1 MRLSQTGMGITK
13 LNNLDEMYPGQSI
26 LLQTGQLVQY
36 GAGIFAY
43 NSIPLLVRRKIEQI
57 IVSTLNDYGCIEVLL
72 PTLQPDIIWK
82 NSGRYEQYVQDGTML
97 ITESN
102 KGTFCLAPTGE
113 EAMLEFAREKLKS
126 YKNLPVTFYQIG
138 EKYRNEIRTRGYL
151 LRGKAFPML
160 DAYSFD
166 KDVEG
171 MEKSYENVRKAFL
184 AIFEKIGLKVIP
196 IVADNGAMGGKKSEE
211 FMLISD
217 QGEDKILYDENTGIG
232 LNTEILERNDYKE
245 YLKEEYGIEDISNF
259 KEIRTMELGHIFQL
273 GTRYSEMMNGK
284 YINQDGKES
293 LYYMGCYGIGVS
305 RTLAALYEQCVVK
318 NAKGEPCGFVLP
330 NKVAPYMVQIIP
342 KMENPEKVKLAE
354 ELYDSITLRAMGAIL
369 DDRENITMGAKI
381 KDAKILGTPYMLV
394 IGDKIDENTLEL
406 EDNATG
412 KKFVGTREEVFAK
425 ILELSMSWGSNKEF

>member
-1 MRLSQTGMGITK
+1 MKLSQTGMGTIK

-43 NSIPLLVRRKIEQI
+43 NTVPLLVRRNIEKII
-57 IVSTLNDYGCIEVLL
+57 IDTLNKYGCIEVLL
-72 PTLQPDIIWK
+72 PTLQPDTIWK
-82 NSGRYEQYVQDGTML
+82 NSGRYDHYVNDGTML

-113 EAMLEFAREKLKS
+113 EAMLEFARDKLKS

-138 EKYRNEIRTRGYL
+138 EKCRNEIRTRGYL
-151 LRGKAFPML
+151 LRGKTFPML

-166 KDVEG
+166 TDAKS
-171 MEKSYENVRKAFL
+171 MEQSYENVRNAFL
-184 AIFEKIGLKVIP
+184 EIFKKIGLNVIP

-232 LNTEILERNDYKE
+232 LNTEILEREDYKE
-245 YLKEEYGIEDISNF
+245 YLKNEYNIEDISSF

-273 GTRYSEMMNGK
+273 GTRYSEMMDGK

-305 RTLAALYEQCVVK
+305 RTVAALYEQCTVK
-318 NAKGEPCGFVLP
+318 DKKDTPCGFVLP
-330 NKVAPYMVQIIP
+330 KSIAPYKLQIIV
-342 KMENPEKVKLAE
+342 KQENEEKKNLAND
-354 ELYDSITLRAMGAIL
+354 LYETLTKKGINVIL
-369 DDRENITMGAKI
+369 DDRENITIGAKI
-381 KDAKILGTPYMLV
+381 KDTKILGTPYMVV
-394 IGDKIDENTLEL
+394 IGDKQEGETIEL
-406 EDNATG
+406 ENSLNGEKVETTF
-412 KKFVGTREEVFAK
+412 KELEE
-425 ILELSMSWGSNKEF
+425 LL

>member
-1 MRLSQTGMGITK
+1 MGTVK

-36 GAGIFAY
+36 GAGLFGY
-43 NSIPLLVRRKIEQI
+43 NIVPLLLRRKIEQI
-57 IVSTLNDYGCIEVLL
+57 IVETLNKYGCIEVLL
-72 PTLQPDIIWK
+72 PTLQPDTIWK
-82 NSGRYEQYVQDGTML
+82 NSGRYDGYVNDGTML

-126 YKNLPVTFYQIG
+126 YKNLPVTYYQIG
-138 EKYRNEIRTRGYL
+138 EKFRNEIRTRGYL

-166 KDVEG
+166 INPEG
-171 MEKSYENVRKAFL
+171 MEKSYENVRNAFL
-184 AIFEKIGLKVIP
+184 EIFKKIGLDVIP

-217 QGEDKILYDENTGIG
+217 QGEDKMLYNEETGIG
-232 LNTEILERNDYKE
+232 LNTEILEKENYME
-245 YLKEEYGIEDISNF
+245 YLKEEYGIESIEGF

-284 YINQDGKES
+284 FTDKEGKDT

-305 RTLAALYEQCVVK
+305 RTLAALYEQCLLKDK
-318 NAKGEPCGFVLP
+318 NERPCGFYLP
-330 NKVAPYMVQIIP
+330 ENIAPFKLQIIP
-342 KMENPEKVKLAE
+342 KMDDEEKVKIAE
-354 ELYDSITLRAMGAIL
+354 EIYDMLNNEGIQAIL
-369 DDRENITMGAKI
+369 DDRENINIGAKI
-381 KDAKILGTPYMLV
+381 KDSKVLGTPNILV
-394 IGDKIDENTLEL
+394 VGDKTDGN
-406 EDNATG
+406 
-412 KKFVGTREEVFAK
+412 
-425 ILELSMSWGSNKEF
+425 ILEIENNKTGEKITVNKEDLVKELKK

>member
-1 MRLSQTGMGITK
+1 MKLSQTGMGTIK

-43 NSIPLLVRRKIEQI
+43 NTVPLLVRRNIEKII
-57 IVSTLNDYGCIEVLL
+57 IDTLNKYGCIEVLL
-72 PTLQPDIIWK
+72 PTLQPDTIWK
-82 NSGRYEQYVQDGTML
+82 NSGRYDHYVNDGTML

-113 EAMLEFAREKLKS
+113 EAMLEFARDKLKS

-138 EKYRNEIRTRGYL
+138 EKCRNEIRTRGYL
-151 LRGKAFPML
+151 LRGKTFPML

-166 KDVEG
+166 TDAKS
-171 MEKSYENVRKAFL
+171 MEQSYENVRNAFL
-184 AIFEKIGLKVIP
+184 EIFKKIGLNVIP

-217 QGEDKILYDENTGIG
+217 QGEDKILYDEKTGIG
-232 LNTEILERNDYKE
+232 LNTEILEREDYKE
-245 YLKEEYGIEDISNF
+245 YLKNEYNIEDISSF

-273 GTRYSEMMNGK
+273 GTRYSEMMDGK

-305 RTLAALYEQCVVK
+305 RTVAALYEQCTVK
-318 NAKGEPCGFVLP
+318 DKKDTPCGFVLP
-330 NKVAPYMVQIIP
+330 KSIAPYKLQIIV
-342 KMENPEKVKLAE
+342 KQENEEKKNLAND
-354 ELYDSITLRAMGAIL
+354 LYETLTKKGINVIL
-369 DDRENITMGAKI
+369 DDRENITIGAKI
-381 KDAKILGTPYMLV
+381 KDTKILGTPYMVV
-394 IGDKIDENTLEL
+394 IGDKQEGETIEL
-406 EDNATG
+406 ENSLNGEKVETTF
-412 KKFVGTREEVFAK
+412 KELEE
-425 ILELSMSWGSNKEF
+425 LL